1 MHEYLI
7 IACYMHGAATQATPT
22 FSHIGIQCELLLPP
36 PITSTPT
43 KASVGTPILS
53 DISDVDDDIIDDEG
67 GTVADTTQS
76 TLYKETT
83 SGSEPESDL
92 SVEKQQ
98 TYLVF
103 ESALLLLFS
112 ICFMCRSIYISIEK
126 FT

>member
-1 MHEYLI
+1 MVQQLRQHQHSVILEYNVN
-7 IACYMHGAATQATPT
+7 CY
-22 FSHIGIQCELLLPP
+22 CLLPLLQLQQ
-36 PITSTPT
+36 
-43 KASVGTPILS
+43 KLVLARQFFL
-53 DISDVDDDIIDDEG
+53 ISDDIIDNEG

-76 TLYKETT
+76 TLYEETT

-112 ICFMCRSIYISIEK
+112 ICFMCRSMHLHFY
-126 FT
+126 